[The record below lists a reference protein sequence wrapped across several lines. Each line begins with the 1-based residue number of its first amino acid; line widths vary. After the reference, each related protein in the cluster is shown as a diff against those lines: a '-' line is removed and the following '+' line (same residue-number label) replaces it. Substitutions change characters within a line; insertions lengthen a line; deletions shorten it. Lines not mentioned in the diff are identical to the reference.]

1 MLGKTS
7 TVRSQINMGV
17 SANFEKRSGETR
29 ILGQSL
35 ASSGVRNP
43 TNEDRLSVQGNGSY
57 GFSTNVTGTAT
68 LGFQQNRDL
77 QRDIIRRSVR
87 IELRGSFTF

>member
-1 MLGKTS
+1 MLI
-7 TVRSQINMGV
+7 VRSQINMGV
-17 SANFEKRSGETR
+17 SANYEKRSGETR
-29 ILGQSL
+29 VDRG
-35 ASSGVRNP
+35 GKTEPVVRNP
-43 TNEDRLSVQGNGSY
+43 SSEDRLSVQGNGSY

-77 QRDIIRRSVR
+77 QRDIIRRSIR